1 MAYSN
6 NVITA
11 PVSIYDVQR
20 ALNASANDVGRL
32 CTHQNINMWAKCKPI
47 YADKLEP
54 LDYEHHEQIANY
66 HAGLSIVKAD
76 TEVKFV
82 EAVKAAF
89 VSTQYQDKNGDCV
102 MVKYDRPQGGM
113 ISPYRLTDFDGYN
126 HTSELDYAFPT
137 SLESISSVYSR
148 KQPIEQTG
156 SVLTDEALPD
166 DSAQLQYYDNWLV
179 NTINTRTMLHV
190 LDLIHWALDNG
201 ISLSS
206 FKRGIMMWNDD
217 VTYVFVETIPW
228 RSNVD
233 LANELGSPSGKSVN
247 VVEFYYNPTLVG
259 QKYYCIPKFSY
270 TTKCFTRFTFTGY
283 PYYVPL
289 FNKDYDA
296 IEILGVS
303 LDGSL
308 TSFKTLYIEMQFQLP
323 STGETNPWE
332 HASIYSD
339 VSYLGNIVVKNENG
353 GGEGIKPHYSYDLD
367 GDGQIEGVMLLRDG
381 DYPSGTKFRIR
392 IWGTLAHLSNDET
405 FYVTP
410 EDNQLVIQ

>member
-1 MAYSN
+1 MAYNN

-32 CTHQNINMWAKCKPI
+32 CSHQNINPWAKCKPI

-66 HAGLSIVKAD
+66 HAGLSIVKAN
-76 TEVKFV
+76 TEADFV
-82 EAVKAAF
+82 AAVKVAF

-102 MVKYDRPQGGM
+102 MVKYDRPQGGR
-113 ISPYRLTDFDGYN
+113 ISPYRLTDFNGYN
-126 HTSELDYAFPT
+126 HMSELDFAFPT

-148 KQPIEQTG
+148 NQPIEKTS
-156 SVLTDEALPD
+156 SVLTDETLPD
-166 DSAQLQYYDNWLV
+166 NSAQLQYYDTSLV

-190 LDLIHWALDNG
+190 LDLIHWALDNE

-228 RSNVD
+228 GSNVD
-233 LANELGSPSGKSVN
+233 LANELGSPSGKPVN
-247 VVEFYYNPTLVG
+247 VVEFYYNPTSVG
-259 QKYYCIPKFSY
+259 QKYYCIPQFSY
-270 TTKCFTRFTFTGY
+270 TTQCFTRFSFTGY
-283 PYYVPL
+283 PSL
-289 FNKDYDA
+289 NILISKGYDA
-296 IEILGVS
+296 IEIIGVT

-308 TSFKTLYIEMQFQLP
+308 TSFKTLYIEMQYLLP
-323 STGETNPWE
+323 GS
-332 HASIYSD
+332 SIWVHVDISSD
-339 VSYLGNIVVKNENG
+339 VNYLGNIVVKNESG
-353 GGEGIKPHYSYDLD
+353 GGEGIKYNYAYDLD
-367 GDGQIEGVMLLRDG
+367 GDGQIEGVMLLHDG
-381 DYPSGTKFRIR
+381 DYQSGTKFRIR
-392 IWGTLAHLSNDET
+392 IWGTLANQSNVET

-410 EDNQLVIQ
+410 DDNQLVIQ